1 MEIQLDFDG
10 EDSISKLPL
19 GLPIFFLVVC
29 IVAVGGSGLE
39 LLWQLFQL
47 PAPFELGVDQF
58 VELGLQV
65 AHPQHVVVDLSQN

>member
-1 MEIQLDFDG
+1 MQIELDFDG
-10 EDSISKLPL
+10 EDGVSELPL
-19 GLPIFFLVVC
+19 GLSIFFLVVG

-39 LLWQLFQL
+39 LLRHLFQL
-47 PAPFELGVDQF
+47 PAPFELGVDEF